1 MKEKANILMITHGLG
16 LEGAPR
22 SFVIVAK
29 GLTASGLGR
38 VTVFS
43 HVDGPLR
50 NELEAAGIRVIVAP
64 RPEVVEELPVS
75 STDLE
80 RYCRENMRF
89 LDLSSGT
96 AWKTSLES
104 VAGYI
109 RSHLGELPD
118 VIITNTILGFWGVA
132 LAQLWHVPSV
142 WCIHESETPFS
153 HLSWLPRE
161 SFDMLPGLLR
171 DTSRVVFAAEMT
183 KKVFTQAGHT
193 FAGTVIP
200 YGLPA
205 DMPVFAAGQ
214 LDRRQARSSL
224 GIMDENICFLALGSV
239 FERKGQLDICQSMA
253 LLPADLLS
261 NVRCHIVGDRPG
273 TPYSNVLHS
282 YINSLPDQTRRT
294 IRVFPETQDTAP
306 HYRAADVFVM
316 CSRME
321 SYPFVILEAMSQSLP
336 IVTTPVYGIREQ
348 LDEQA
353 ALFYDP
359 GDIQKLAA
367 HLVRLAESS
376 AERINLGRE
385 AYRRFTE
392 LPTHADMVSAYV
404 KEIADLIDGHQKR
417 KHE

>member
-1 MKEKANILMITHGLG
+1 M
-16 LEGAPR
+16 
-22 SFVIVAK
+22 AK

-64 RPEVVEELPVS
+64 RPEVVEDLPVS

-109 RSHLGELPD
+109 RSHLGEQPD

-132 LAQLWHVPSV
+132 LAQLWRVPSV

-161 SFDMLPGLLR
+161 CFDMLPGLLR
-171 DTSRVVFAAEMT
+171 DTSRVIFVAEMT

-200 YGLPA
+200 SGLPA
-205 DMPVFAAGQ
+205 DMPVFAAEQ
-214 LDRRQARSSL
+214 LARRQARASL
-224 GIMDENICFLALGSV
+224 GIMDEHICFLALGSV

-261 NVRCHIVGDRPG
+261 SVRCHIVGDRAG

-306 HYRAADVFVM
+306 HYRAADAFVM
-316 CSRME
+316 CSRIE

-353 ALFYDP
+353 ALFLTPATYKNWPRIWQDSR
-359 GDIQKLAA
+359 KAA
-367 HLVRLAESS
+367 LK
-376 AERINLGRE
+376 G
-385 AYRRFTE
+385 
-392 LPTHADMVSAYV
+392 PT
-404 KEIADLIDGHQKR
+404 
-417 KHE
+417 